1 MFVVRADGSGLV
13 QVTPDPVPA
22 IDTYAFSPDGK
33 QILVSGVMNGEP
45 AILIAATDGSVIR
58 RLDVGGPATNAAW
71 RPPNGSEI
79 LFMDGGDDSNGFGSI
94 HVVDTASRKVRTI
107 LAATAGHFRGYPGWS
122 PDGSLISYDDWVNS
136 SDLTVQIHVMRADG
150 SGDRTLTMPSGA
162 VWQAGQ
168 AWSNDGTRIV
178 AIRGYSGGNEQSRAV
193 ALPVDGS
200 GAGVEIDY
208 PGAIQQGCCTAWE
221 WAPDDTWILGTPTNA
236 AGAALD
242 QVRLDPISGG
252 SGTVT
257 WKGVSP
263 PSIQRVAP

>member
-1 MFVVRADGSGLV
+1 
-13 QVTPDPVPA
+13 
-22 IDTYAFSPDGK
+22 
-33 QILVSGVMNGEP
+33 
-45 AILIAATDGSVIR
+45 
-58 RLDVGGPATNAAW
+58 
-71 RPPNGSEI
+71 
-79 LFMDGGDDSNGFGSI
+79 
-94 HVVDTASRKVRTI
+94 
-107 LAATAGHFRGYPGWS
+107 
-122 PDGSLISYDDWVNS
+122 
-136 SDLTVQIHVMRADG
+136 
-150 SGDRTLTMPSGA
+150 MPSGA

-200 GAGVEIDY
+200 GAGVEINY

-257 WKGVSP
+257 WKGRGSAFHPARRALRRLAANATRRLAQGRASLRSCNAAVTRP
-263 PSIQRVAP
+263 TWRLDGRGHRAARPVP